1 MPAPKRK
8 HKRKLEARKQ
18 EHSTGTV
25 TEFGG
30 LQLLL
35 APWHPL
41 GTKLLLLL
49 GCVSIRRMSP
59 PNHTVTRTRSARY
72 QQCRTVAM
80 LRTALASQPACSAL
94 SAPWGDVHRAETA
107 QNQRGNELQAAV
119 SAWSVWDMCGL
130 SCNGLGR
137 WLRSQVPHLQACP
150 FPQSF
155 PEFSSSELNFLSK
168 GIQLRPASDP
178 KAGVRTCWV

>member
-49 GCVSIRRMSP
+49 GCLSIWRMSP

-72 QQCRTVAM
+72 QQCRTVAV
-80 LRTALASQPACSAL
+80 LRTAPASQPACSAL
-94 SAPWGDVHRAETA
+94 SAPWGDVHRAETV

-130 SCNGLGR
+130 SCNSLGR
-137 WLRSQVPHLQACP
+137 WLKSQGGAGSLT
-150 FPQSF
+150 
-155 PEFSSSELNFLSK
+155 SK
-168 GIQLRPASDP
+168 PAHFP
-178 KAGVRTCWV
+178 KASQSSAVLS